1 MSTVPWAC
9 AAGDAPPV
17 TLPCAATVAIAP
29 PDDSVDTNN
38 VVITGTGTIYSFG
51 PSPMAIIGFQ
61 VDSNG
66 DAIEDSNGDPI
77 PIKQPQGCTKHI
89 IFEPISDVQP
99 IILAGS
105 ASMILLGGASR
116 TIAKKTHGTY
126 SCDLLGNWTE
136 LNIVDM
142 TNAGGGGGG
151 GGTGPP
157 GPAGPQGPTG
167 ATGPAGP
174 PGPTGATGPTGPQG
188 PPGIQGPAGPQGP
201 TGPAGPQGPPGIQ
214 GPAGSRSAEIVLTD
228 AAAVALDASLGD
240 VFRLTAAGDRTIS
253 APVNKPGVGSAQKIV
268 IRHLASGANRT
279 LTLATGTAGAFRF
292 GSDVPSLTITAS
304 GTTDYIGS
312 IYNPVA
318 DRWDVVAYTKGF

>member
-17 TLPCAATVAIAP
+17 TLSCAATVAIAP

-51 PSPMAIIGFQ
+51 PSPLAIIGFQ

-66 DAIEDSNGDPI
+66 DAIEDANGDPI

-157 GPAGPQGPTG
+157 GPAGPQGPQGPTG

-188 PPGIQGPAGPQGP
+188 PPGIQGPAG
-201 TGPAGPQGPPGIQ
+201 
-214 GPAGSRSAEIVLTD
+214 SRSPEIVLTD

-240 VFRLTAAGDRTIS
+240 VFRLTAAGDRIIS
-253 APVNKPGVGSAQKIV
+253 APTNKPAAGSAQKIV